1 MASNENRVEVQV
13 GANTAELQRGMHEGE
28 AIVERSA
35 NNIENIGRNIDF
47 RVDLSSMEES
57 FDRVSTSINSR
68 IKTLGMNIAST
79 LAQSLAIGGLV
90 AFAKQTIDTGNE
102 VDKLAKLVGT
112 SAEKFQYY
120 SKGAEM
126 AGLSM
131 DQFGSMGKD
140 ALDKLGEARRG
151 EGEMMD
157 FFEKI
162 GPKVGVTIDQFK
174 DLSGPDVLQ
183 AYYNGLE
190 KANISHAEI
199 VTYMEQLVDDG
210 SALIP
215 MLQNGGAGFK
225 KWGDEA
231 KAAGAIM
238 STEMIANLKTAKENV
253 FKLQLQFQ
261 GLQAILV
268 NNITPVVT
276 AISKNFDTIKTVL
289 VVLAAVIATRLAV
302 QLAILTR
309 EFVIGVAQ
317 GVAYQVQLSALQ
329 GQAIRTA
336 TAMGV
341 LRSASALLGGPAGLA
356 MLAVQGVAAGAAFL
370 YMKNSSDD
378 LAPSLDTQKK
388 SVTEL
393 RDEYEKLE
401 ASQQRVL
408 TRKATEELQKTST
421 AYRNQRNELLGLVD
435 AITRNSDVSDE
446 DRVAASNLFEEY
458 RKGRITAEQLAGG
471 INQLKTVNANAKG
484 SIDDK
489 VFSLK
494 EEAKKVVEADRVLKI
509 YNGTIKQGTTDNN
522 DHAKSVDKV
531 TEAYTNLSAKQVEY
545 VKGVELAKEKEK
557 YIQDLMKQGYT
568 REKAE
573 FYADAKE
580 KSGTA
585 FNAQTPQGLGD
596 SINQAYKLKQ
606 QEDARTE
613 TEKKAAEALKEQTK
627 ELEKQS
633 AITANT
639 DQTTRNMLKVYQA
652 FMNTGVLTDKQ
663 ARYLTAEV
671 GRENDFKNS
680 GLYGS
685 HTDKNNGQKN
695 TGMISWQKSRA
706 VNLEKYLSSQG
717 LMDSSGN
724 IKQTQDAL
732 DAQAR
737 FLVNE
742 IFNDKSYTKS
752 KNALSKNVGY
762 SELSKIVGKNTIG
775 WDYDGNKINA
785 QPHHQKRDSYY
796 NKLNSVL
803 GDDPSKVISVTS
815 SFTKLESIQTQKVEE
830 AEKQRLALKYKYASE
845 QEKVAIDLKNAIAEI
860 EKSTLTGDEQINAIV
875 QAEKEASDKILALKM
890 ELFEKTKAI
899 REAEIDHFQ
908 RVAERTYQIEMAQV
922 QADFDANKISH
933 VQKVQREKFLEDTLT
948 AIKRQGLLDRLD
960 LENELSGISRKQG
973 NQGQILESISGLD
986 TGKQV
991 SDTKSTGLL
1000 TEAQMKDFEA
1010 KFGGLTS
1017 RMSGLWDKGIQS
1029 MLNGTLTWKNA
1040 MNAIFSELSAEFIQ
1054 NMVTA
1059 PLKKYMAS
1067 LGPRLA
1073 AKLGLI
1079 KAETVAEASGQ
1090 AAQTGATI
1098 AGEATRTS
1106 VTAAGGLARL
1116 GLKAAEAIKGIMMS
1130 AWEAMAGAFKAM
1142 VEIPYVGPV
1151 LAVGAGAAAFGLVAG
1166 LAGKIKSAR
1175 GGYDIPSGVNPITQ
1189 LHEDEMVLPAQHANT
1204 IRELG
1209 KSTFNSGMSD
1219 NSDLTGQGGENA
1231 VFNIQAWDSR
1241 DIKRF
1246 MKKHGREVAGGLKGY
1261 RRGFGK

>member
-13 GANTAELQRGMHEGE
+13 GANTADLQRGMHEGE

-47 RVDLSSMEES
+47 RVDLSSMEQS

-126 AGLSM
+126 AGLSL

-162 GPKVGVTIDQFK
+162 APKVGVTIDQFK

-190 KANISHAEI
+190 KANLSHAEI

-225 KWGDEA
+225 KWGEEA

-238 STEMIANLKTAKENV
+238 SDSMIANLKTAKENV

-268 NNITPVVT
+268 NNITPVIT
-276 AISKNFDTIKTVL
+276 SLSKNFDTIKTVL

-302 QLAILTR
+302 QLAILTK
-309 EFVIGVAQ
+309 EFFIGVAQ

-356 MLAVQGVAAGAAFL
+356 MLAIQGVAAGAAFL

-388 SVTEL
+388 SVSEL

-408 TRKATEELQKTST
+408 TRKATDELQKTSA

-435 AITRNSDVSDE
+435 AVTRNSEASDA
-446 DRVAASNLFEEY
+446 DRAVASTLFEEY

-471 INQLKTVNANAKG
+471 INQLKTVNGDLKA
-484 SIDDK
+484 SIDNK
-489 VFSLK
+489 VYSLK
-494 EEAKKVVEADRVLKI
+494 EEAKKVVEADRVLKV
-509 YNGTIKQGTTDNN
+509 YTGTLKQGVIDNN
-522 DHAKSVDKV
+522 AHTKSINDKAD
-531 TEAYTNLSAKQVEY
+531 AYANLNAKQMEY
-545 VKGVELAKEKEK
+545 VNGVNQAQSKEN
-557 YIQDLMKQGYT
+557 YIQGLMKKGNYT

-573 FYADAKE
+573 FFASEKE

-585 FNAQTPQGLGD
+585 FNQANPQSLVT
-596 SINQAYKLKQ
+596 SINQAYKLKE

-613 TEKKAAEALKEQTK
+613 SEKKAAEALKEQTK
-627 ELEKQS
+627 ELEKHQKILQINERVKANAQKYNFAGLEKQYQLPSGTLSSIHMIESRGNPNAYNRETGATGGFQFLEGTAKQYGVKNRNDLGQS
-633 AITANT
+633 AEGAAKY
-639 DQTTRNMLKVYQA
+639 MSYLLKLFKGDLEKAVRAYHAGEGNVQAGKGMGKYNNAYWSDFKGYQA
-652 FMNTGVLTDKQ
+652 GTNGVP
-663 ARYLTAEV
+663 V
-671 GRENDFKNS
+671 GTES
-680 GLYGS
+680 TEY
-685 HTDKNNGQKN
+685 
-695 TGMISWQKSRA
+695 
-706 VNLEKYLSSQG
+706 EKAL
-717 LMDSSGN
+717 
-724 IKQTQDAL
+724 QD
-732 DAQAR
+732 QIR
-737 FLVNE
+737 
-742 IFNDKSYTKS
+742 
-752 KNALSKNVGY
+752 
-762 SELSKIVGKNTIG
+762 
-775 WDYDGNKINA
+775 
-785 QPHHQKRDSYY
+785 
-796 NKLNSVL
+796 
-803 GDDPSKVISVTS
+803 
-815 SFTKLESIQTQKVEE
+815 E
-830 AEKQRLALKYKYASE
+830 AENAEKAKLQLQYKYADE
-845 QEKVAIDLKNAIAEI
+845 EKKIAIDLKNELEAIS
-860 EKSTLTGDEQINAIV
+860 KSTLSEEDKKAFSIK
-875 QAEKEASDKILALKM
+875 AEKDANDKILVLRQD
-890 ELFEKTKAI
+890 LFEKTKAI

-908 RVAERTYQIEMAQV
+908 RVAERTFQIEMAQV

-960 LENELSGISRKQG
+960 LENELSGISGKQG
-973 NQGQILESISGLD
+973 NQGPILESISGLD

-991 SDTKSTGLL
+991 SDTKLNGMIS
-1000 TEAQMKDFEA
+1000 EAEMADYEA
-1010 KFGGLTS
+1010 KFGGFTS
-1017 RMSGLWDKGIQS
+1017 RLATLWDQGIQS
-1029 MLNGTLTWKNA
+1029 LMNGTLTWNNA
-1040 MNAIFSELSAEFIQ
+1040 TRAVLTDLGAFVLQSATKELQGWLRIQTMKLAKKYGFISAE
-1054 NMVTA
+1054 TA
-1059 PLKKYMAS
+1059 
-1067 LGPRLA
+1067 
-1073 AKLGLI
+1073 
-1079 KAETVAEASGQ
+1079 AEATGQ

-1098 AGEATRTS
+1098 AGEATRTG
-1106 VTAAGGLARL
+1106 VTASGGMARL
-1116 GLKAAEAIKGIMMS
+1116 GLKATEAIKGIMMS

-1142 VEIPYVGPV
+1142 VSIPYIGPI

-1209 KSTFNSGMSD
+1209 RSTFNSGMSD
-1219 NSDLTGQGGENA
+1219 DSDISGQGGENP

>member
-1 MASNENRVEVQV
+1 MPFLLEVMARLSGFSYAREVNMASNENRVEVQV

-47 RVDLSSMEES
+47 SVDLSSMEES

-102 VDKLAKLVGT
+102 VDKLAKLVDT

-190 KANISHAEI
+190 KANLSHAEI

-585 FNAQTPQGLGD
+585 FNAQTPKGLGD

-606 QEDARTE
+606 QEDARVE
-613 TEKKAAEALKEQTK
+613 SEKNAAEEVKKQNEL
-627 ELEKQS
+627 LEKQQKILQVNERVKANAAKYNYSGIEQKYNLPSGMLS
-633 AITANT
+633 AINMQETKGKNVEGPQTKYGTAKGNFQLLDAT
-639 DQTTRNMLKVYQA
+639 AKR
-652 FMNTGVLTDKQ
+652 FGVLNPFDTKQ
-663 ARYLTAEV
+663 AADGAAQYL
-671 GRENDFKNS
+671 
-680 GLYGS
+680 
-685 HTDKNNGQKN
+685 
-695 TGMISWQKSRA
+695 
-706 VNLEKYLSSQG
+706 
-717 LMDSSGN
+717 
-724 IKQTQDAL
+724 
-732 DAQAR
+732 R
-737 FLVNE
+737 FLLDKFGDINKAISAYHAGEGSVERGTGLGPINKQYVKNVKGYMAGSNGVAAGTESNEYDKALQAQLNE
-742 IFNDKSYTKS
+742 IEK
-752 KNALSKNVGY
+752 
-762 SELSKIVGKNTIG
+762 
-775 WDYDGNKINA
+775 
-785 QPHHQKRDSYY
+785 
-796 NKLNSVL
+796 
-803 GDDPSKVISVTS
+803 
-815 SFTKLESIQTQKVEE
+815 
-830 AEKQRLALKYKYASE
+830 AEKLKLQLQYKYADA
-845 QEKVAIDLKNAIAEI
+845 QKKVEIDLKNELELIESSKLSI
-860 EKSTLTGDEQINAIV
+860 SEKSDSKAK
-875 QAEKEASDKILALKM
+875 AEKDANDKILALRL
-890 ELFEKTKAI
+890 ELLEKTKVM

-908 RVAERTYQIEMAQV
+908 RVAERTFQIEMAQV

-960 LENELSGISRKQG
+960 LENELSGISGKQG
-973 NQGQILESISGLD
+973 NQGQILENISGLD

-991 SDTKSTGLL
+991 SDTKLNGMIS
-1000 TEAQMKDFEA
+1000 EAEMADYEA
-1010 KFGGLTS
+1010 KFGGFTS
-1017 RMSGLWDKGIQS
+1017 RLASLWDQGIQS
-1029 MLNGTLTWKNA
+1029 LMNGTLTWNNA
-1040 MNAIFSELSAEFIQ
+1040 TRAVLTDLGAFVLQSATKELQGWLRIQ
-1054 NMVTA
+1054 TMKLA
-1059 PLKKYMAS
+1059 KKY
-1067 LGPRLA
+1067 GF
-1073 AKLGLI
+1073 I
-1079 KAETVAEASGQ
+1079 TAETAAEASGQ

-1098 AGEATRTS
+1098 AGEATRTG
-1106 VTAAGGLARL
+1106 VTASGGLARL
-1116 GLKAAEAIKGIMMS
+1116 GLKATEAIKGIMMS

-1142 VEIPYVGPV
+1142 VSIPYIGPV

-1219 NSDLTGQGGENA
+1219 DSDITGQGGENA
-1231 VFNIQAWDSR
+1231 VLNIQAWDSR

-1246 MKKHGREVAGGLKGY
+1246 MKKHGREIAGGLKGY

>member
-120 SKGAEM
+120 SKGVEM
-126 AGLSM
+126 AGLSL

-162 GPKVGVTIDQFK
+162 APKVGVTIDQFK

-183 AYYNGLE
+183 AYYSGLE
-190 KANISHAEI
+190 KANLSHAEI

-238 STEMIANLKTAKENV
+238 STDMIANLKTAKENL
-253 FKLQLQFQ
+253 FSLQLQFQ

-268 NNITPVVT
+268 NNITPVIT
-276 AISKNFDTIKTVL
+276 SISKNFDTIKAVFAA
-289 VVLAAVIATRLAV
+289 VAAVIATRLIV
-302 QLAILTR
+302 QMAILTK
-309 EFVIGVAQ
+309 EFLIGVAQ

-408 TRKATEELQKTST
+408 TRKATDELQKTST

-446 DRVAASNLFEEY
+446 DRVVASNLFEEY

-471 INQLKTVNANAKG
+471 INQLKTVNANAKA

-509 YNGTIKQGTTDNN
+509 YNGTIKQGTTDNTE
-522 DHAKSVDKV
+522 HAKSVDKV
-531 TEAYTNLSAKQVEY
+531 SDAYANLSAKQMEY
-545 VKGVELAKEKEK
+545 VNGAK
-557 YIQDLMKQGYT
+557 QNDQ
-568 REKAE
+568 REQYVNSLVNNHGWSRDKAD
-573 FYADAKE
+573 FYADAQE
-580 KSGTA
+580 KSGTPFTKA
-585 FNAQTPQGLGD
+585 MPKGVMDAVNAEWKRE
-596 SINQAYKLKQ
+596 QATK
-606 QEDARTE
+606 ARVE
-613 TEKKAAEALKEQTK
+613 SEKKAEESQKQQTR
-627 ELEKQS
+627 EFEKQQKILQVNERVKANAQKYNFAGLEQKYQLPTGSLSSIHMIESGGNPKAYNKETGATGGFQFLEGTAKQYGVKNRNDIGQS
-633 AITANT
+633 AEGAAKY
-639 DQTTRNMLKVYQA
+639 MSYLLKLFKGDLESAVRAYHA
-652 FMNTGVLTDKQ
+652 GEGNVKAGKGMGKFNN
-663 ARYLTAEV
+663 AYWS
-671 GRENDFKNS
+671 DFK
-680 GLYGS
+680 GYMAGI
-685 HTDKNNGQKN
+685 NGVS
-695 TGMISWQKSRA
+695 TGTEA
-706 VNLEKYLSSQG
+706 NEYEKVL
-717 LMDSSGN
+717 
-724 IKQTQDAL
+724 QD
-732 DAQAR
+732 QIR
-737 FLVNE
+737 
-742 IFNDKSYTKS
+742 
-752 KNALSKNVGY
+752 
-762 SELSKIVGKNTIG
+762 
-775 WDYDGNKINA
+775 
-785 QPHHQKRDSYY
+785 
-796 NKLNSVL
+796 
-803 GDDPSKVISVTS
+803 
-815 SFTKLESIQTQKVEE
+815 E
-830 AEKQRLALKYKYASE
+830 AENAEKAKLQLQYKYADE
-845 QEKVAIDLKNAIAEI
+845 EKKIAIDLKNELEAIS
-860 EKSTLTGDEQINAIV
+860 KSTLSAEDKKAFSIK
-875 QAEKEASDKILALKM
+875 AEKDANDKILALRL
-890 ELFEKTKAI
+890 ELLEKTKVM

-960 LENELSGISRKQG
+960 LENELSGISGKQG

-1098 AGEATRTS
+1098 AGEATRTG
-1106 VTAAGGLARL
+1106 VTASGGLARL
-1116 GLKAAEAIKGIMMS
+1116 GLKATEAIKGIMMS

-1142 VEIPYVGPV
+1142 VSIPYIGPV

-1219 NSDLTGQGGENA
+1219 DSDITGQGGENA
-1231 VFNIQAWDSR
+1231 VLNIQAWDSR

-1246 MKKHGREVAGGLKGY
+1246 MKKHGREIAGGLKGY

>member
-120 SKGAEM
+120 SKGVEM
-126 AGLSM
+126 AGLSL

-190 KANISHAEI
+190 KANLSHAEI

-210 SALIP
+210 SVLIP

-238 STEMIANLKTAKENV
+238 SDSMIANLKTAKENV

-268 NNITPVVT
+268 NNITPVIT
-276 AISKNFDTIKTVL
+276 SISKNFDTIKTVL

-302 QLAILTR
+302 QLAILTK
-309 EFVIGVAQ
+309 EFLIGVAQ

-408 TRKATEELQKTST
+408 TRKATDELQKTSA
-421 AYRNQRNELLGLVD
+421 AYRNQRNELLGLID

-446 DRVAASNLFEEY
+446 DRAAASNLFEEY

-471 INQLKTVNANAKG
+471 VNQLKTVNSDLKA
-484 SIDDK
+484 SIDNK
-489 VFSLK
+489 VYSLK
-494 EEAKKVVEADRVLKI
+494 EEAKKVVEADRVLKV
-509 YNGTIKQGTTDNN
+509 YNGTMKQGVADNN
-522 DHAKSVDKV
+522 EHTKSINDKAD
-531 TEAYTNLSAKQVEY
+531 AYANLNAKQTEY
-545 VKGVELAKEKEK
+545 VNGVKQAQAKEN
-557 YIQDLMKQGYT
+557 YIQGLMKKGYT

-573 FYADAKE
+573 FFASEKE
-580 KSGTA
+580 KSGTP
-585 FNAQTPQGLGD
+585 FNQANPQGLVT
-596 SINQAYKLKQ
+596 SINQAYKLKE
-606 QEDARTE
+606 QEDARIE

-706 VNLEKYLSSQG
+706 VNLEKYLNSQG

-775 WDYDGNKINA
+775 WDYDGKKINA

-845 QEKVAIDLKNAIAEI
+845 QEKVAIDLKNELEAIS
-860 EKSTLTGDEQINAIV
+860 KSTLSADDKKAFSIK
-875 QAEKEASDKILALKM
+875 AEKDANDKILVLRQ
-890 ELFEKTKAI
+890 ELFEKTKVM

-908 RVAERTYQIEMAQV
+908 RIAERTFQIEMAQV

-960 LENELSGISRKQG
+960 LENELSGISGKQG

-1098 AGEATRTS
+1098 AGEATRTG
-1106 VTAAGGLARL
+1106 VTASGGLARL
-1116 GLKAAEAIKGIMMS
+1116 GLKATEAIKGIMMS

-1142 VEIPYVGPV
+1142 VAIPYVGPV

>member
-408 TRKATEELQKTST
+408 TRKATDELQKTST

-446 DRVAASNLFEEY
+446 DRIVASNLFEEY

-606 QEDARTE
+606 QEDARVE
-613 TEKKAAEALKEQTK
+613 SEKNAAEEVKKQNEL
-627 ELEKQS
+627 LEKQQKILQVNERVKANAAKYNYSGIEQKYNLPSGMLS
-633 AITANT
+633 AINMQETKGKNVEGPQTKYGTAKGNFQLLDAT
-639 DQTTRNMLKVYQA
+639 AKR
-652 FMNTGVLTDKQ
+652 FGVLNPFDTKQ
-663 ARYLTAEV
+663 AADGAAQYL
-671 GRENDFKNS
+671 
-680 GLYGS
+680 
-685 HTDKNNGQKN
+685 
-695 TGMISWQKSRA
+695 
-706 VNLEKYLSSQG
+706 
-717 LMDSSGN
+717 
-724 IKQTQDAL
+724 
-732 DAQAR
+732 R
-737 FLVNE
+737 FLLDKFGDINKAISAYHAGEGNVEKGTGLGPINRQYVKNVKGYMAGSNGVAAGTESSEYDKALQAQLNE
-742 IFNDKSYTKS
+742 IEK
-752 KNALSKNVGY
+752 
-762 SELSKIVGKNTIG
+762 
-775 WDYDGNKINA
+775 
-785 QPHHQKRDSYY
+785 
-796 NKLNSVL
+796 
-803 GDDPSKVISVTS
+803 
-815 SFTKLESIQTQKVEE
+815 
-830 AEKQRLALKYKYASE
+830 AEKLKLQLQYKYADA
-845 QEKVAIDLKNAIAEI
+845 QKKVEIDLKNELELIESSKLSI
-860 EKSTLTGDEQINAIV
+860 SEKSDSKAK
-875 QAEKEASDKILALKM
+875 AEKDANDKILALRL
-890 ELFEKTKAI
+890 ELLEKTKVM

-960 LENELSGISRKQG
+960 LENELSGISGKQG
-973 NQGQILESISGLD
+973 NQGQILENISGLD

-991 SDTKSTGLL
+991 SDTKLNGMIS
-1000 TEAQMKDFEA
+1000 EAEMADYEA
-1010 KFGGLTS
+1010 KFGGFTS
-1017 RMSGLWDKGIQS
+1017 RLSNLWDQGIQS
-1029 MLNGTLTWKNA
+1029 LMNGTLTWSNA
-1040 MNAIFSELSAEFIQ
+1040 TKAVLADMGQFVLQSATKELQGWLRIQ
-1054 NMVTA
+1054 TMKLA
-1059 PLKKYMAS
+1059 KKY
-1067 LGPRLA
+1067 GF
-1073 AKLGLI
+1073 I
-1079 KAETVAEASGQ
+1079 TAETAAEASGQ

-1098 AGEATRTS
+1098 AGEAARTG
-1106 VTAAGGLARL
+1106 VTASGGLARL

-1142 VEIPYVGPV
+1142 VSIPYIGPV

-1219 NSDLTGQGGENA
+1219 DSDITGQGGENA
-1231 VFNIQAWDSR
+1231 VLNIQAWDSR

-1246 MKKHGREVAGGLKGY
+1246 MKKHGREIAGGLKGY
-1261 RRGFGK
+1261 RRSFGK

>member
-47 RVDLSSMEES
+47 RVDLSSMEDS
-57 FDRVSTSINSR
+57 FDRVSNSINTR

-112 SAEKFQYY
+112 TAEKFQYY

-126 AGLSM
+126 AGLSL

-162 GPKVGVTIDQFK
+162 APKVGVTIDQFK

-190 KANISHAEI
+190 KANLSHAEI

-225 KWGDEA
+225 KWGEEA

-238 STEMIANLKTAKENV
+238 SDGMIANLKTAKENV

-268 NNITPVVT
+268 NNITPVIT
-276 AISKNFDTIKTVL
+276 SISKNFDNIKTVL
-289 VVLAAVIATRLAV
+289 VVLATVIATRLAV
-302 QLAILTR
+302 QLAILTK
-309 EFVIGVAQ
+309 EFLIGVAQ

-341 LRSASALLGGPAGLA
+341 LQSASALLGGPAGLA
-356 MLAVQGVAAGAAFL
+356 MLAIQGVAAGAAFL

-378 LAPSLDTQKK
+378 LEPSLDTQRK
-388 SVTEL
+388 SIAEL

-408 TRKATEELQKTST
+408 TRKATDELQKTSA

-435 AITRNSDVSDE
+435 AITRNSEASDE

-471 INQLKTVNANAKG
+471 VNQLKTVNSDLKA
-484 SIDDK
+484 SIDNK
-489 VFSLK
+489 VYSLK
-494 EEAKKVVEADRVLKI
+494 EEAKKVVEADRVLKV
-509 YNGTIKQGTTDNN
+509 YNGTMKQGIADNN
-522 DHAKSVDKV
+522 EHTKSINNKAD
-531 TEAYTNLSAKQVEY
+531 AYANLNAKQTEY
-545 VKGVELAKEKEK
+545 VNGVKQAQAKEN
-557 YIQDLMKQGYT
+557 YIQGLMKKGYT

-573 FYADAKE
+573 FFASEKE

-585 FNAQTPQGLGD
+585 FNQANPQGLVT
-596 SINQAYKLKQ
+596 SINQAYKLKE

-627 ELEKQS
+627 ELEKHQKILQVNERVKANAAKYDYSGIEQKYNLPSGMLS
-633 AITANT
+633 AINMQETKGKNVEGPQTKYGTAKGNFQLLDAT
-639 DQTTRNMLKVYQA
+639 AKR
-652 FMNTGVLTDKQ
+652 FGVLNPFDTKQ
-663 ARYLTAEV
+663 AADGAAQYL
-671 GRENDFKNS
+671 
-680 GLYGS
+680 
-685 HTDKNNGQKN
+685 
-695 TGMISWQKSRA
+695 
-706 VNLEKYLSSQG
+706 
-717 LMDSSGN
+717 
-724 IKQTQDAL
+724 
-732 DAQAR
+732 R
-737 FLVNE
+737 FLLDKFGDINKAISAYHAGEGNVERGTGLGPVNRQYVKNVKEYMAGINGVAAGTESSEYDKALQAQLNE
-742 IFNDKSYTKS
+742 IEK
-752 KNALSKNVGY
+752 
-762 SELSKIVGKNTIG
+762 
-775 WDYDGNKINA
+775 
-785 QPHHQKRDSYY
+785 
-796 NKLNSVL
+796 
-803 GDDPSKVISVTS
+803 
-815 SFTKLESIQTQKVEE
+815 
-830 AEKQRLALKYKYASE
+830 AEKLKLQLQYKYADA
-845 QEKVAIDLKNAIAEI
+845 QKKVEIDLKNELELIESSKLSAS
-860 EKSTLTGDEQINAIV
+860 EKSDAKAK
-875 QAEKEASDKILALKM
+875 AEKDANDKILALR
-890 ELFEKTKAI
+890 LDLLEKTKVM

-960 LENELSGISRKQG
+960 LENELSGISGKQG
-973 NQGQILESISGLD
+973 NQGQILENISGLD

-991 SDTKSTGLL
+991 SDTKLNGMIS
-1000 TEAQMKDFEA
+1000 EAEMADYEA
-1010 KFGGLTS
+1010 KFGGFTS
-1017 RMSGLWDKGIQS
+1017 RLASLWDQGIQS
-1029 MLNGTLTWKNA
+1029 LMNGTLTWSNA
-1040 MNAIFSELSAEFIQ
+1040 TKAVLADMGAFVLQSATKELQGWLRIQ
-1054 NMVTA
+1054 TMKLA
-1059 PLKKYMAS
+1059 KKY
-1067 LGPRLA
+1067 GF
-1073 AKLGLI
+1073 I
-1079 KAETVAEASGQ
+1079 TAETAAEASGQ

-1098 AGEATRTS
+1098 AGEATRTG
-1106 VTAAGGLARL
+1106 VTASGGLARL
-1116 GLKAAEAIKGIMMS
+1116 GLKATEAIKGIMMS

-1142 VEIPYVGPV
+1142 VSIPYIGPV

-1219 NSDLTGQGGENA
+1219 DSDITGQGGENA
-1231 VFNIQAWDSR
+1231 VLNIQAWDSR

-1246 MKKHGREVAGGLKGY
+1246 MKKHGREIAGGLKGY

>member
-190 KANISHAEI
+190 KANLSHAEI

-225 KWGDEA
+225 KWGEEA

-238 STEMIANLKTAKENV
+238 SDSMIANLKTAKENV

-268 NNITPVVT
+268 NNITPVIT
-276 AISKNFDTIKTVL
+276 SISKNFDTIKTVL

-302 QLAILTR
+302 QLAILTK
-309 EFVIGVAQ
+309 EFLIGVAQ
-317 GVAYQVQLSALQ
+317 GMAYQVQLSALQ

-408 TRKATEELQKTST
+408 TRKATDELQKTST

-446 DRVAASNLFEEY
+446 DRAAASYLFEEY
-458 RKGRITAEQLAGG
+458 RKGRIVAEQLAGG
-471 INQLKTVNANAKG
+471 INQLKTVNANAKA

-494 EEAKKVVEADRVLKI
+494 EEAKKVVEADRVLKV
-509 YNGTIKQGTTDNN
+509 YSNTIKQGSTDNK

-531 TEAYTNLSAKQVEY
+531 TEAYANLTAKQVEY

-568 REKAE
+568 RERAE

-585 FNAQTPQGLGD
+585 FNAQTPKGLGD

-613 TEKKAAEALKEQTK
+613 TEKKAAEVLKEQTK
-627 ELEKQS
+627 ELEKHQKILQINERVKANAQKYNFAGLEKQYQLPSGTLSSIHMIESKGNPNAYNKETGATGGFQFLESTAKQYGVKNRNDLGQS
-633 AITANT
+633 AEGAAKY
-639 DQTTRNMLKVYQA
+639 MSYLLKLFKGDLEKAVRAYHAGEGNVQA
-652 FMNTGVLTDKQ
+652 GKGMGKFNN
-663 ARYLTAEV
+663 AYWS
-671 GRENDFKNS
+671 DFK
-680 GLYGS
+680 GYMAG
-685 HTDKNNGQKN
+685 TNGVSAGTESN
-695 TGMISWQKSRA
+695 EY
-706 VNLEKYLSSQG
+706 EK
-717 LMDSSGN
+717 
-724 IKQTQDAL
+724 AL
-732 DAQAR
+732 QEQIR
-737 FLVNE
+737 
-742 IFNDKSYTKS
+742 
-752 KNALSKNVGY
+752 
-762 SELSKIVGKNTIG
+762 
-775 WDYDGNKINA
+775 
-785 QPHHQKRDSYY
+785 
-796 NKLNSVL
+796 
-803 GDDPSKVISVTS
+803 
-815 SFTKLESIQTQKVEE
+815 E
-830 AEKQRLALKYKYASE
+830 AENAEKAKIQLQYKYADE
-845 QEKVAIDLKNAIAEI
+845 EKKIAIDLKNELEAIS
-860 EKSTLTGDEQINAIV
+860 KSTLSAEDKKAFSIK
-875 QAEKEASDKILALKM
+875 AEKEANDKILALKL

-908 RVAERTYQIEMAQV
+908 RVAERTFQIEMAQV

-960 LENELSGISRKQG
+960 LENELSGISGKQG
-973 NQGQILESISGLD
+973 NQGQILENISGLD

-991 SDTKSTGLL
+991 SDTKLNGMIS
-1000 TEAQMKDFEA
+1000 EAEMADYEA
-1010 KFGGLTS
+1010 KFGGFTS
-1017 RMSGLWDKGIQS
+1017 RLASLWDQGIQS
-1029 MLNGTLTWKNA
+1029 LMNGTLTWNNA
-1040 MNAIFSELSAEFIQ
+1040 TRAVLTDLGAFVLQSATKELQGWLRIQ
-1054 NMVTA
+1054 TMKLA
-1059 PLKKYMAS
+1059 KKY
-1067 LGPRLA
+1067 GF
-1073 AKLGLI
+1073 I
-1079 KAETVAEASGQ
+1079 TAETAAEASGQ

-1098 AGEATRTS
+1098 AGEATRTG
-1106 VTAAGGLARL
+1106 VTASGGLARL
-1116 GLKAAEAIKGIMMS
+1116 GLKATEAIKGIMMS

-1142 VEIPYVGPV
+1142 VSIPYIGPV

-1219 NSDLTGQGGENA
+1219 DSDITGQGGENA
-1231 VFNIQAWDSR
+1231 VLNIQAWDSR

-1261 RRGFGK
+1261 RRSFGK

>member
-1 MASNENRVEVQV
+1 MVPFLLEIMTRLSGFFYAREVNMASNENRVEVQV

-47 RVDLSSMEES
+47 RIDLSSMEGS
-57 FDRVSTSINSR
+57 FDRVSNSINTR

-112 SAEKFQYY
+112 TAEKFQYY

-126 AGLSM
+126 AGLSL

-162 GPKVGVTIDQFK
+162 APKVGVTIDQFK

-356 MLAVQGVAAGAAFL
+356 MLALQGVAAGAAFL

-408 TRKATEELQKTST
+408 TRKATDELQKTSA

-435 AITRNSDVSDE
+435 AVTRNSEVSEADKA
-446 DRVAASNLFEEY
+446 VASTLFEEY
-458 RKGRITAEQLAGG
+458 RKGRIIAEQLAGG
-471 INQLKTVNANAKG
+471 INQLKTVNGDLKA
-484 SIDDK
+484 SIDNK
-489 VFSLK
+489 VYSLK
-494 EEAKKVVEADRVLKI
+494 EEAKKVVEADRVLKV
-509 YNGTIKQGTTDNN
+509 YNGTLKQGVIDNN
-522 DHAKSVDKV
+522 AHTKSINDKAD
-531 TEAYTNLSAKQVEY
+531 AYANLNAKQMEY
-545 VKGVELAKEKEK
+545 VNGVKQAQSKEN
-557 YIQDLMKQGYT
+557 YIQGLMKNGYT

-573 FYADAKE
+573 FFASEKE

-585 FNAQTPQGLGD
+585 FNQANPQGLVT
-596 SINQAYKLKQ
+596 SINQAYKLKE

-613 TEKKAAEALKEQTK
+613 TEKKAAEALKEQTR
-627 ELEKQS
+627 ELEKHQKILQVNERVKANAAKYDYSGIEQKYNLPSGMLS
-633 AITANT
+633 AINMQETKGKNVEGPQTKYGTAKGNFQLLDDT
-639 DQTTRNMLKVYQA
+639 AKR
-652 FMNTGVLTDKQ
+652 FGVVNPFDTKQ
-663 ARYLTAEV
+663 AADGAGQYL
-671 GRENDFKNS
+671 
-680 GLYGS
+680 
-685 HTDKNNGQKN
+685 
-695 TGMISWQKSRA
+695 
-706 VNLEKYLSSQG
+706 
-717 LMDSSGN
+717 
-724 IKQTQDAL
+724 
-732 DAQAR
+732 R
-737 FLVNE
+737 FLLDKFGDINKAISAYHAGEGNVERGTGLGPVNRQYVKNVKGYMAGSNGVAAGTESSEYDKALQAQLNE
-742 IFNDKSYTKS
+742 IEK
-752 KNALSKNVGY
+752 
-762 SELSKIVGKNTIG
+762 
-775 WDYDGNKINA
+775 
-785 QPHHQKRDSYY
+785 
-796 NKLNSVL
+796 
-803 GDDPSKVISVTS
+803 
-815 SFTKLESIQTQKVEE
+815 
-830 AEKQRLALKYKYASE
+830 AEKLKLQLQYKYADA
-845 QEKVAIDLKNAIAEI
+845 QKKVEIDLKNELELIESSKLSAS
-860 EKSTLTGDEQINAIV
+860 EKSDAKTK
-875 QAEKEASDKILALKM
+875 AEKDANDKILALR
-890 ELFEKTKAI
+890 LDLLEKTKVM

-908 RVAERTYQIEMAQV
+908 RVAERTFQIEMAQV

-960 LENELSGISRKQG
+960 LENELSGISGKQG
-973 NQGQILESISGLD
+973 NQGQILENISGLD

-991 SDTKSTGLL
+991 SDTKLNGMIS
-1000 TEAQMKDFEA
+1000 EAEMADYEA
-1010 KFGGLTS
+1010 KFGGFTS
-1017 RMSGLWDKGIQS
+1017 RLASLWDQGIQS
-1029 MLNGTLTWKNA
+1029 LMNGTLTWSNA
-1040 MNAIFSELSAEFIQ
+1040 TKAVLADMGAFVLQSATKELQGWLRIQ
-1054 NMVTA
+1054 TMKLA
-1059 PLKKYMAS
+1059 KKY
-1067 LGPRLA
+1067 GF
-1073 AKLGLI
+1073 I
-1079 KAETVAEASGQ
+1079 TAETAAEASGQ

-1098 AGEATRTS
+1098 AGEATRTG
-1106 VTAAGGLARL
+1106 VTASGGLARL
-1116 GLKAAEAIKGIMMS
+1116 GLKATEAIKGIMMS

-1142 VEIPYVGPV
+1142 VSIPYIGPV

-1219 NSDLTGQGGENA
+1219 DSDITGQGGENA
-1231 VFNIQAWDSR
+1231 VLNIQAWDSR

-1246 MKKHGREVAGGLKGY
+1246 MKKHGREIAGGLKGY

>member
-408 TRKATEELQKTST
+408 TRKATDELQKTST

-446 DRVAASNLFEEY
+446 DRIVASNLFEEY

-606 QEDARTE
+606 QEDARVE
-613 TEKKAAEALKEQTK
+613 SEKNAAEEVKKQNEL
-627 ELEKQS
+627 LEKQQKILQVNERVKANAAKYNYSGIEQKYNLPSGMLS
-633 AITANT
+633 AINMQETKGKNVEGPQTKYGTAKGNFQLLDAT
-639 DQTTRNMLKVYQA
+639 AKR
-652 FMNTGVLTDKQ
+652 FGVLNPFDTKQ
-663 ARYLTAEV
+663 AADGAAQYL
-671 GRENDFKNS
+671 
-680 GLYGS
+680 
-685 HTDKNNGQKN
+685 
-695 TGMISWQKSRA
+695 
-706 VNLEKYLSSQG
+706 
-717 LMDSSGN
+717 
-724 IKQTQDAL
+724 
-732 DAQAR
+732 R
-737 FLVNE
+737 FLLDKFGDINKAISAYHAGEGNVEKGTGLGPINRQYVKNVKGYMAGSNGVAAGTESSEYDKALQAQLNE
-742 IFNDKSYTKS
+742 IEK
-752 KNALSKNVGY
+752 
-762 SELSKIVGKNTIG
+762 
-775 WDYDGNKINA
+775 
-785 QPHHQKRDSYY
+785 
-796 NKLNSVL
+796 
-803 GDDPSKVISVTS
+803 
-815 SFTKLESIQTQKVEE
+815 
-830 AEKQRLALKYKYASE
+830 AEKLKLQLQYKYADA
-845 QEKVAIDLKNAIAEI
+845 QKKVEIDLKNELELIESSKLSI
-860 EKSTLTGDEQINAIV
+860 SEKSDSKAK
-875 QAEKEASDKILALKM
+875 AEKDANDKILALKL

-908 RVAERTYQIEMAQV
+908 RVAERTFQIEMAQV

-960 LENELSGISRKQG
+960 LENELSGISGKQG
-973 NQGQILESISGLD
+973 NQGQILENISGLD

-991 SDTKSTGLL
+991 SDTKLNGMIS
-1000 TEAQMKDFEA
+1000 EAEMADYEA
-1010 KFGGLTS
+1010 KFGGFTS
-1017 RMSGLWDKGIQS
+1017 RLASLWDQGIQS
-1029 MLNGTLTWKNA
+1029 LMNGTLTWNNA
-1040 MNAIFSELSAEFIQ
+1040 TRAVLTDLGAFVLQSATKELQGWLRIQ
-1054 NMVTA
+1054 TMKLA
-1059 PLKKYMAS
+1059 KKY
-1067 LGPRLA
+1067 GF
-1073 AKLGLI
+1073 I
-1079 KAETVAEASGQ
+1079 TAETAAEASGQ

-1098 AGEATRTS
+1098 AGEATRTG
-1106 VTAAGGLARL
+1106 VTASGGLARL
-1116 GLKAAEAIKGIMMS
+1116 GLKATEAIKGIMMS

-1142 VEIPYVGPV
+1142 VSIPYIGPV

-1219 NSDLTGQGGENA
+1219 DSDITGQGGENA
-1231 VFNIQAWDSR
+1231 VLNIQAWDSR

-1246 MKKHGREVAGGLKGY
+1246 MKKHGREIAGGLKGY

>member
-126 AGLSM
+126 AGLSL

-162 GPKVGVTIDQFK
+162 APKVGVTIDQFK

-183 AYYNGLE
+183 AYYSGLE
-190 KANISHAEI
+190 KANLSHAEI

-238 STEMIANLKTAKENV
+238 STDMIANLKTAKENL
-253 FKLQLQFQ
+253 FSLQLQFQ

-268 NNITPVVT
+268 NNITPVIT
-276 AISKNFDTIKTVL
+276 SISKNFDTIKAVFAA
-289 VVLAAVIATRLAV
+289 VAAVIATRLIV
-302 QLAILTR
+302 QMAILTK
-309 EFVIGVAQ
+309 EFLIGVAQ

-408 TRKATEELQKTST
+408 TRKATDELQKTST

-446 DRVAASNLFEEY
+446 DRVVASNLFEEY

-471 INQLKTVNANAKG
+471 INQLKTVNANAKA

-509 YNGTIKQGTTDNN
+509 YNGTIKQGTTDNTE
-522 DHAKSVDKV
+522 HAKSVDKV
-531 TEAYTNLSAKQVEY
+531 SDAYANLSAKQMEY
-545 VKGVELAKEKEK
+545 VNGAK
-557 YIQDLMKQGYT
+557 QNDQ
-568 REKAE
+568 REQYVNSLVNNHGWSRDKAD
-573 FYADAKE
+573 FYADAQE
-580 KSGTA
+580 KSGTPFTKA
-585 FNAQTPQGLGD
+585 MPKGVMDAVNAEWKRE
-596 SINQAYKLKQ
+596 QATK
-606 QEDARTE
+606 ARVE
-613 TEKKAAEALKEQTK
+613 SEKKAEESQKQQTR
-627 ELEKQS
+627 EFEKQQKILQVNERVKANAQKYNFAGLEQKYQLPTGSLSSIHMIESGGNPKAYNKETGATGGFQFLEGTAKQYGVKNRNDIGQS
-633 AITANT
+633 AEGAAKY
-639 DQTTRNMLKVYQA
+639 MSYLLKLFKGDLESAVRAYHA
-652 FMNTGVLTDKQ
+652 GEGNVKAGKGMGKFNN
-663 ARYLTAEV
+663 AYWS
-671 GRENDFKNS
+671 DFK
-680 GLYGS
+680 GYMAGI
-685 HTDKNNGQKN
+685 NGVS
-695 TGMISWQKSRA
+695 TGTEA
-706 VNLEKYLSSQG
+706 NEYEKVL
-717 LMDSSGN
+717 
-724 IKQTQDAL
+724 QD
-732 DAQAR
+732 QIR
-737 FLVNE
+737 
-742 IFNDKSYTKS
+742 
-752 KNALSKNVGY
+752 
-762 SELSKIVGKNTIG
+762 
-775 WDYDGNKINA
+775 
-785 QPHHQKRDSYY
+785 
-796 NKLNSVL
+796 
-803 GDDPSKVISVTS
+803 
-815 SFTKLESIQTQKVEE
+815 E
-830 AEKQRLALKYKYASE
+830 AENAEKAKLQLQYKYADE
-845 QEKVAIDLKNAIAEI
+845 EKKIAIDLKNELEAIS
-860 EKSTLTGDEQINAIV
+860 KSTLSAEDKKAFSIK
-875 QAEKEASDKILALKM
+875 AEKDANDKILALRL
-890 ELFEKTKAI
+890 ELLEKTKVM

-960 LENELSGISRKQG
+960 LENELSGISGKQG

-1098 AGEATRTS
+1098 AGEATRTG
-1106 VTAAGGLARL
+1106 VTASGGLARL
-1116 GLKAAEAIKGIMMS
+1116 GLKATEAIKGIMMS

-1142 VEIPYVGPV
+1142 VSIPYIGPV

-1261 RRGFGK
+1261 SRNFGK

>member
-1 MASNENRVEVQV
+1 MASGENRVEVQV
-13 GANTAELQRGMHEGE
+13 GAEVSELRKKMREGE
-28 AIVERSA
+28 GIVEDSA
-35 NNIENIGRNIDF
+35 KNIEATGRKVDF
-47 RVDLSSMEES
+47 KIDLSGMEKS
-57 FDRVSTSINSR
+57 FDTVTTSINTK
-68 IKTLGMNIAST
+68 IKSLGMNMAST
-79 LAQSLAIGGLV
+79 LAKSLAIGGLV

-112 SAEKFQYY
+112 SVEKFQYY
-120 SKGAEM
+120 SKGAEL
-126 AGLSM
+126 AGLSL

-174 DLSGPDVLQ
+174 DLSGPEVLQ

-190 KANISHAEI
+190 KANLSHAEI
-199 VTYMEQLVDDG
+199 VTYMEQIVDDG

-238 STEMIANLKTAKENV
+238 SSDMIANLKTAKENV

-268 NNITPVVT
+268 NTITPVIT
-276 AISKNFDTIKTVL
+276 SISRNFDTIKAVFMA
-289 VVLAAVIATRLAV
+289 VAAVIATRLVV
-302 QLAILTR
+302 QLAILTK
-309 EFVIGVAQ
+309 EFLIGVAQ

-341 LRSASALLGGPAGLA
+341 LRSVSALLGGAGGLA
-356 MLAVQGVAAGAAFL
+356 MLAIQGIAAGAAFL

-388 SVTEL
+388 TVAEL
-393 RDEYEKLE
+393 REEYEKLE

-408 TRKATEELQKTST
+408 TRKATDELQKTST

-435 AITRNSDVSDE
+435 AVTRNSDVSDE
-446 DRVAASNLFEEY
+446 DRAAASYLFEEY
-458 RKGRITAEQLAGG
+458 RKGRIVAEQLAGG
-471 INQLKTVNANAKG
+471 INQLKTVNANAKA

-494 EEAKKVVEADRVLKI
+494 EEAKKVVEADRVLKV
-509 YNGTIKQGTTDNN
+509 YNGTIKQGTTDNT

-531 TEAYTNLSAKQVEY
+531 TEAYANLSAKQVEY
-545 VKGVELAKEKEK
+545 VKGIELAKEKEK
-557 YIQDLMKQGYT
+557 YIQDLMKEGYT
-568 REKAE
+568 RKKAE
-573 FYADAKE
+573 FYADEKE

-585 FNAQTPQGLGD
+585 FNVPNPQGLAN

-613 TEKKAAEALKEQTK
+613 SEKKAAETLKEKTK
-627 ELEKQS
+627 EMEKQA
-633 AITANT
+633 AIAANT

-706 VNLEKYLSSQG
+706 VNLEKYLGSLS

-724 IKQTQDAL
+724 IKQTQEAL

-742 IFNDKSYTKS
+742 IFNNKSYAKS
-752 KNALSKNVGY
+752 KNALSKNAGY
-762 SELSKIVGKNTIG
+762 SELSKTVGKNTIG

-803 GDDPSKVISVTS
+803 GDDPSKVTSVTS
-815 SFTKLESIQTQKVEE
+815 SFTKLELIQTQNAEA
-830 AEKQRLALKYKYASE
+830 AEKQRLALKYKYADA
-845 QEKVAIDLKNAIAEI
+845 QKKVEIDLKNELETIKDSKLSVT
-860 EKSTLTGDEQINAIV
+860 EKADAKTK
-875 QAEKEASDKILALKM
+875 AEKEANDKILVLRQ
-890 ELFEKTKAI
+890 ELFEKTKVI

-922 QADFDANKISH
+922 QADFDAKKISN

-960 LENELSGISRKQG
+960 LENEQSGITGKQG
-973 NQGQILESISGLD
+973 GQGQILESISGLD

-991 SDTKSTGLL
+991 SDTKLNGMLS
-1000 TEAQMKDFEA
+1000 EAEMADYEA
-1010 KFGGLTS
+1010 KFGGFTS
-1017 RMSGLWDKGIQS
+1017 RLSNLWDQGIQS
-1029 MLNGTLTWKNA
+1029 LMNGTLTWSNA
-1040 MNAIFSELSAEFIQ
+1040 TKAVLADMGQFVLQAATKELQGWLRIQ
-1054 NMVTA
+1054 TMKLA
-1059 PLKKYMAS
+1059 KKY
-1067 LGPRLA
+1067 GF
-1073 AKLGLI
+1073 I
-1079 KAETVAEASGQ
+1079 TAETAAEATGQ

-1098 AGEATRTS
+1098 AGEATRTG
-1106 VTAAGGLARL
+1106 VTASGGLARL
-1116 GLKAAEAIKGIMMS
+1116 GLKATEAIKGIMMS

-1142 VEIPYVGPV
+1142 VSIPYIGPV

-1219 NSDLTGQGGENA
+1219 QADMSAVGEGGST
-1231 VFNIQAWDSR
+1231 FNIQAWDSR

-1246 MKKHGREVAGGLKGY
+1246 MRKHGREVAGGLKGY

>member
-120 SKGAEM
+120 SKGVEM
-126 AGLSM
+126 AGLSL

-190 KANISHAEI
+190 KANLSHAEI

-210 SALIP
+210 SVLIP

-238 STEMIANLKTAKENV
+238 SDSMIANLKTAKENV

-268 NNITPVVT
+268 NNITPVIT
-276 AISKNFDTIKTVL
+276 SISKNFDTIKTVL

-302 QLAILTR
+302 QLAILTK
-309 EFVIGVAQ
+309 EFLIGVAQ

-408 TRKATEELQKTST
+408 TRKATDELQKTSA
-421 AYRNQRNELLGLVD
+421 AYRNQRNELLGLID

-446 DRVAASNLFEEY
+446 DRAAASNLFEEY

-471 INQLKTVNANAKG
+471 VNQLKTVNSDLKA
-484 SIDDK
+484 SIDNK
-489 VFSLK
+489 VYSLK
-494 EEAKKVVEADRVLKI
+494 EEAKKVVEADRVLKV
-509 YNGTIKQGTTDNN
+509 YNGTMKQGVADNN
-522 DHAKSVDKV
+522 EHTKSINDKAD
-531 TEAYTNLSAKQVEY
+531 AYANLNAKQTEY
-545 VKGVELAKEKEK
+545 VNGVKQAQAKEN
-557 YIQDLMKQGYT
+557 YIQGLMKKGYT

-573 FYADAKE
+573 FFASEKE
-580 KSGTA
+580 KSGTP
-585 FNAQTPQGLGD
+585 FNQANPQGLVT
-596 SINQAYKLKQ
+596 SINQAYKLKE
-606 QEDARTE
+606 QEDARIE

-706 VNLEKYLSSQG
+706 VNLEKYLNSQG

-775 WDYDGNKINA
+775 WDYDGKKINA

-845 QEKVAIDLKNAIAEI
+845 QEKVAIDLKNELEAIS
-860 EKSTLTGDEQINAIV
+860 KSTLSADDKKAFSIK
-875 QAEKEASDKILALKM
+875 AEKDANDKILVLRQ
-890 ELFEKTKAI
+890 ELFEKTKVM

-908 RVAERTYQIEMAQV
+908 RIAERTFQIEMAQV

-960 LENELSGISRKQG
+960 LENELSGISGKQG

-1098 AGEATRTS
+1098 AGEATRTG
-1106 VTAAGGLARL
+1106 VTASGGLARL
-1116 GLKAAEAIKGIMMS
+1116 GLKATEAIKGIMMS

-1142 VEIPYVGPV
+1142 VSIPYIGPV

-1219 NSDLTGQGGENA
+1219 DSDITGQGGENA

-1261 RRGFGK
+1261 RRSFGK

>member
-1 MASNENRVEVQV
+1 MASGENRVEVQV
-13 GANTAELQRGMHEGE
+13 GAEVSELRKKMREGE
-28 AIVERSA
+28 GIVEDSA
-35 NNIENIGRNIDF
+35 KNIEATGRKVDF
-47 RVDLSSMEES
+47 KIDLSGMEKS
-57 FDRVSTSINSR
+57 FDTVTTSINTK
-68 IKTLGMNIAST
+68 IKSLGMNIAST

-112 SAEKFQYY
+112 SVEKFQYY
-120 SKGAEM
+120 SKGAEL
-126 AGLSM
+126 AGLSL

-174 DLSGPDVLQ
+174 DLSGPEVLQ

-190 KANISHAEI
+190 KANLSHAEI

-225 KWGDEA
+225 KWGEEA

-238 STEMIANLKTAKENV
+238 SDSMIANLKTAKENV

-268 NNITPVVT
+268 NNITPVIT
-276 AISKNFDTIKTVL
+276 SISKNFDTIKTVL
-289 VVLAAVIATRLAV
+289 VVLAAVIATRLVV
-302 QLAILTR
+302 QLAILTK
-309 EFVIGVAQ
+309 EFLIGVAQ

-388 SVTEL
+388 TVAEL

-408 TRKATEELQKTST
+408 TRKATDELQKTST

-435 AITRNSDVSDE
+435 AVTRNTEVSDE
-446 DRVAASNLFEEY
+446 DRAVASYLFEEY
-458 RKGRITAEQLAGG
+458 RKGRIIAEQLAGG
-471 INQLKTVNANAKG
+471 INQLKTVNANTKA

-494 EEAKKVVEADRVLKI
+494 EEAKKVVEADRVLKV
-509 YNGTIKQGTTDNN
+509 YNGTMKQGIADNN
-522 DHAKSVDKV
+522 EHTKSINNKAD
-531 TEAYTNLSAKQVEY
+531 AYANLNAKQTEY
-545 VKGVELAKEKEK
+545 VNGVKQAQAKEN
-557 YIQDLMKQGYT
+557 YIQGLMKKGYT

-573 FYADAKE
+573 FFASEKE

-585 FNAQTPQGLGD
+585 FDQANPQGLVT
-596 SINQAYKLKQ
+596 SINQAYKLKE

-613 TEKKAAEALKEQTK
+613 TEKKAAEAIKEQTK
-627 ELEKQS
+627 ELEKQQKILQVNERVKANAQKYNFAGLEKQYQLPSGTLSSIHMIES
-633 AITANT
+633 AGNPNAYNKETGATGGFQFLESTAKQYGVKNRK
-639 DQTTRNMLKVYQA
+639 DIAQSAEGAAKYMSYLLKFFKGDLEQAVRAYHAGEGNVKAGKGMGKFNNAYWSDFKGYQA
-652 FMNTGVLTDKQ
+652 GTNGIQ
-663 ARYLTAEV
+663 AGT
-671 GRENDFKNS
+671 
-680 GLYGS
+680 
-685 HTDKNNGQKN
+685 
-695 TGMISWQKSRA
+695 
-706 VNLEKYLSSQG
+706 
-717 LMDSSGN
+717 DSSEYE
-724 IKQTQDAL
+724 KSLQD
-732 DAQAR
+732 QVR
-737 FLVNE
+737 
-742 IFNDKSYTKS
+742 
-752 KNALSKNVGY
+752 
-762 SELSKIVGKNTIG
+762 
-775 WDYDGNKINA
+775 
-785 QPHHQKRDSYY
+785 
-796 NKLNSVL
+796 
-803 GDDPSKVISVTS
+803 
-815 SFTKLESIQTQKVEE
+815 E
-830 AEKQRLALKYKYASE
+830 AENAEKIKIQLQYKYANE
-845 QEKVAIDLKNAIAEI
+845 QDKIALDLKNELEAIN
-860 EKSTLTGDEQINAIV
+860 KSTLSADDKKAFAIK
-875 QAEKEASDKILALKM
+875 AEKEANDKILVLRQ
-890 ELFEKTKAI
+890 ELFEKTKVI

-922 QADFDANKISH
+922 QADFDAKKISN
-933 VQKVQREKFLEDTLT
+933 VQKIQREKFLEDTLT

-960 LENELSGISRKQG
+960 LENEQSGITGKQG
-973 NQGQILESISGLD
+973 GQGQILESISGLD

-1098 AGEATRTS
+1098 AGEATRTG
-1106 VTAAGGLARL
+1106 VTASGGLARL
-1116 GLKAAEAIKGIMMS
+1116 GLKATEAIKGIMMS

-1142 VEIPYVGPV
+1142 VSIPYIGPV

-1219 NSDLTGQGGENA
+1219 DSDITGQGGENA
-1231 VFNIQAWDSR
+1231 VLNIQAWDSR

-1246 MKKHGREVAGGLKGY
+1246 MKKHGREIAGGLKGY

>member
-585 FNAQTPQGLGD
+585 FNAQTPKGLGD

-606 QEDARTE
+606 QEDARVE
-613 TEKKAAEALKEQTK
+613 SEKNAAEEVKKQNEL
-627 ELEKQS
+627 LEKQQKILQVNERVKANAAKYNYSGIEQKYNLPSGMLS
-633 AITANT
+633 AINMQETKGKNVEGPQTKYGTAKGNFQLLDAT
-639 DQTTRNMLKVYQA
+639 AKR
-652 FMNTGVLTDKQ
+652 FGVLNPFDTKQ
-663 ARYLTAEV
+663 AADGAAQYL
-671 GRENDFKNS
+671 
-680 GLYGS
+680 
-685 HTDKNNGQKN
+685 
-695 TGMISWQKSRA
+695 
-706 VNLEKYLSSQG
+706 
-717 LMDSSGN
+717 
-724 IKQTQDAL
+724 
-732 DAQAR
+732 R
-737 FLVNE
+737 FLLDKFGDINKAISAYHAGEGNVERGTGLGPINKQYVKNVKGYMAGSNGVAAGTESNEYDKALQAQLNE
-742 IFNDKSYTKS
+742 IEK
-752 KNALSKNVGY
+752 
-762 SELSKIVGKNTIG
+762 
-775 WDYDGNKINA
+775 
-785 QPHHQKRDSYY
+785 
-796 NKLNSVL
+796 
-803 GDDPSKVISVTS
+803 
-815 SFTKLESIQTQKVEE
+815 
-830 AEKQRLALKYKYASE
+830 AEKLKLQLQYKYADA
-845 QEKVAIDLKNAIAEI
+845 QKKVEIDLKNELELIESSKLSI
-860 EKSTLTGDEQINAIV
+860 SEKSDSKAK
-875 QAEKEASDKILALKM
+875 AEKDANDKILALRL
-890 ELFEKTKAI
+890 ELLEKTKVM

-960 LENELSGISRKQG
+960 LENELSGISGKQG
-973 NQGQILESISGLD
+973 NQGQILENISGLD

-991 SDTKSTGLL
+991 SDTKLNGMIS
-1000 TEAQMKDFEA
+1000 EAEMADYEA
-1010 KFGGLTS
+1010 KFGGFTS
-1017 RMSGLWDKGIQS
+1017 RLASLWDQGIQS
-1029 MLNGTLTWKNA
+1029 LMNGTLTWNNA
-1040 MNAIFSELSAEFIQ
+1040 TRAVLTDLGAFVLQSATKELQGWLRIQ
-1054 NMVTA
+1054 TMKLA
-1059 PLKKYMAS
+1059 KKY
-1067 LGPRLA
+1067 GF
-1073 AKLGLI
+1073 I
-1079 KAETVAEASGQ
+1079 TAETAAEASGQ

-1142 VEIPYVGPV
+1142 VAIPYVGPV

>member
-162 GPKVGVTIDQFK
+162 APKVGVTIDQFK

-276 AISKNFDTIKTVL
+276 AISKNFDNIKTVL
-289 VVLAAVIATRLAV
+289 VVLATVIATRLAV
-302 QLAILTR
+302 QLAILTK
-309 EFVIGVAQ
+309 EFLIGVAQ

-378 LAPSLDTQKK
+378 LEPSLDTQRK
-388 SVTEL
+388 SIAEL

-408 TRKATEELQKTST
+408 TRKATDELQKTSA

-435 AITRNSDVSDE
+435 AITRNSEASDE

-471 INQLKTVNANAKG
+471 VNQLKTVNSDLKA
-484 SIDDK
+484 SIDNK
-489 VFSLK
+489 VYSLK
-494 EEAKKVVEADRVLKI
+494 EEAKKVVEADRVLKV
-509 YNGTIKQGTTDNN
+509 YNGTMKQGIADNN
-522 DHAKSVDKV
+522 EHTKSINNKAD
-531 TEAYTNLSAKQVEY
+531 AYANLNAKQTEY
-545 VKGVELAKEKEK
+545 VNGVKQAQAKEN
-557 YIQDLMKQGYT
+557 YIQGLMKNGYT

-573 FYADAKE
+573 FFASEKE

-585 FNAQTPQGLGD
+585 FNQANPQGLVT
-596 SINQAYKLKQ
+596 SINQAYKLKE

-652 FMNTGVLTDKQ
+652 FMSTGVLTDKQ

-875 QAEKEASDKILALKM
+875 QAEKDANDKILVLRQD
-890 ELFEKTKAI
+890 LFEKTKVM

-908 RVAERTYQIEMAQV
+908 RIAERTFQIEMAQV
-922 QADFDANKISH
+922 QADFDAKKISH
-933 VQKVQREKFLEDTLT
+933 VQKVQREKALEDTLT

-960 LENELSGISRKQG
+960 LENELSGISGKQG
-973 NQGQILESISGLD
+973 SQGQILENISGLD

-991 SDTKSTGLL
+991 SDIKLNGMIS
-1000 TEAQMKDFEA
+1000 EAEMADYEA
-1010 KFGGLTS
+1010 KFGGFTS
-1017 RMSGLWDKGIQS
+1017 RLANLWDQGIQS
-1029 MLNGTLTWKNA
+1029 LMNGTLTWNNA
-1040 MNAIFSELSAEFIQ
+1040 TRAVLTDLGAFVLQSATKELQGWLRIQ
-1054 NMVTA
+1054 TMKLA
-1059 PLKKYMAS
+1059 KKY
-1067 LGPRLA
+1067 GF
-1073 AKLGLI
+1073 I
-1079 KAETVAEASGQ
+1079 TAETAAEASGQ

-1098 AGEATRTS
+1098 AGEATRTG
-1106 VTAAGGLARL
+1106 VTASGGLARL
-1116 GLKAAEAIKGIMMS
+1116 GLKATEAIKGIMMS

-1142 VEIPYVGPV
+1142 VSIPYIGPV

-1219 NSDLTGQGGENA
+1219 DSDITGQGGENA
-1231 VFNIQAWDSR
+1231 VLNIQAWDSR

-1246 MKKHGREVAGGLKGY
+1246 MKKHGREIAGGLKGY

>member
-1 MASNENRVEVQV
+1 MVPFLLEIMTRLSGFFYACEVNMASNENRVEVQV

-47 RVDLSSMEES
+47 RVDLSSMEDS
-57 FDRVSTSINSR
+57 FDRVSNSINTR

-112 SAEKFQYY
+112 TAEKFQYY

-126 AGLSM
+126 AGLSL

-162 GPKVGVTIDQFK
+162 APKVGVTIDQFK

-190 KANISHAEI
+190 KANLSHAEI

-225 KWGDEA
+225 KWGEEA

-238 STEMIANLKTAKENV
+238 SDGMIANLKTAKENV

-268 NNITPVVT
+268 NNITPVIT
-276 AISKNFDTIKTVL
+276 SISKNFDNIKTVL
-289 VVLAAVIATRLAV
+289 VVLATVIATRLAV
-302 QLAILTR
+302 QLAILTK
-309 EFVIGVAQ
+309 EFLIGVAQ

-341 LRSASALLGGPAGLA
+341 LQSASALLGGPAGLA
-356 MLAVQGVAAGAAFL
+356 MLAIQGVAAGAAFL

-378 LAPSLDTQKK
+378 LEPSLDTQRK
-388 SVTEL
+388 SIAEL

-408 TRKATEELQKTST
+408 TRKATDELQKTSA

-435 AITRNSDVSDE
+435 AITRNSEASDE

-471 INQLKTVNANAKG
+471 VNQLKTVNSDLKA
-484 SIDDK
+484 SIDNK
-489 VFSLK
+489 VYSLK
-494 EEAKKVVEADRVLKI
+494 EEAKKVVEADRVLKV
-509 YNGTIKQGTTDNN
+509 YNGTMKQGIADNN
-522 DHAKSVDKV
+522 EHTKSINNKAD
-531 TEAYTNLSAKQVEY
+531 AYANLNAKQTEY
-545 VKGVELAKEKEK
+545 VNGVKQAQAKEN
-557 YIQDLMKQGYT
+557 YIQGLMKKGYT

-573 FYADAKE
+573 FFASEKE

-585 FNAQTPQGLGD
+585 FNQANPQGLVT
-596 SINQAYKLKQ
+596 SINQAYKLKE

-627 ELEKQS
+627 ELEKHQKILQVNERVKANAAKYDYSGIEQKYNLPSGMLS
-633 AITANT
+633 AINMQETKGKNVEGPQTKYGTAKGNFQLLDAT
-639 DQTTRNMLKVYQA
+639 AKR
-652 FMNTGVLTDKQ
+652 FGVLNPFDTKQ
-663 ARYLTAEV
+663 AADGAAQYL
-671 GRENDFKNS
+671 
-680 GLYGS
+680 
-685 HTDKNNGQKN
+685 
-695 TGMISWQKSRA
+695 
-706 VNLEKYLSSQG
+706 
-717 LMDSSGN
+717 
-724 IKQTQDAL
+724 
-732 DAQAR
+732 R
-737 FLVNE
+737 FLLDKFGDINKAISAYHAGEGNVERGTGLGPVNRQYVKNVKEYMAGINGVAAGTESSEYDKALQAQLNE
-742 IFNDKSYTKS
+742 IEK
-752 KNALSKNVGY
+752 
-762 SELSKIVGKNTIG
+762 
-775 WDYDGNKINA
+775 
-785 QPHHQKRDSYY
+785 
-796 NKLNSVL
+796 
-803 GDDPSKVISVTS
+803 
-815 SFTKLESIQTQKVEE
+815 
-830 AEKQRLALKYKYASE
+830 AEKLKLQLQYKYADA
-845 QEKVAIDLKNAIAEI
+845 QKKVEIDLKNELELIESSKLSAS
-860 EKSTLTGDEQINAIV
+860 EKSDAKAK
-875 QAEKEASDKILALKM
+875 AEKDANDKILALR
-890 ELFEKTKAI
+890 LDLLEKTKVM

-960 LENELSGISRKQG
+960 LENELSGISGKQG
-973 NQGQILESISGLD
+973 NQGQILENISGLD

-991 SDTKSTGLL
+991 SDTKLNGMIS
-1000 TEAQMKDFEA
+1000 EAEMADYEA
-1010 KFGGLTS
+1010 KFGGFTS
-1017 RMSGLWDKGIQS
+1017 RLASLWDQGIQS
-1029 MLNGTLTWKNA
+1029 LMNGTLTWSNA
-1040 MNAIFSELSAEFIQ
+1040 TKAVLADMGAFVLQSATKELQGWLRIQ
-1054 NMVTA
+1054 TMKLA
-1059 PLKKYMAS
+1059 KKY
-1067 LGPRLA
+1067 GF
-1073 AKLGLI
+1073 I
-1079 KAETVAEASGQ
+1079 TAETAAEASGQ

-1098 AGEATRTS
+1098 AGEATRTG
-1106 VTAAGGLARL
+1106 VTASGGLARL
-1116 GLKAAEAIKGIMMS
+1116 GLKATEAIKGIMMS

-1142 VEIPYVGPV
+1142 VSIPYIGPV

-1219 NSDLTGQGGENA
+1219 DSDITGQGGENA
-1231 VFNIQAWDSR
+1231 VLNIQAWDSR

-1246 MKKHGREVAGGLKGY
+1246 MKKHGREIAGGLKGY

>member
-1 MASNENRVEVQV
+1 MVPFLLEIMTRLSGYFYACEVNMASNENRVEVQV
-13 GANTAELQRGMHEGE
+13 GAEVSELQKKMRQGE
-28 AIVERSA
+28 SIVEESA
-35 NNIENIGRNIDF
+35 KNIEATGRNIDF
-47 RVDLSSMEES
+47 KIDLSGIEKS
-57 FDRVSTSINSR
+57 FDTVSTSINSK
-68 IKTLGMNIAST
+68 IKSLGMSIAST
-79 LAQSLAIGGLV
+79 LGQSLAIGGLV

-102 VDKLAKLVGT
+102 IDKLAQLVGT
-112 SAEKFQYY
+112 TAEKFQYY

-126 AGLSM
+126 AGLSL

-162 GPKVGVTIDQFK
+162 APKVGVTIDQFK

-190 KANISHAEI
+190 KANLSHAEI

-238 STEMIANLKTAKENV
+238 SADMIANLKTAKENV

-268 NNITPVVT
+268 NNITPVIT
-276 AISKNFDTIKTVL
+276 SLSRNFDTIKTVL

-302 QLAILTR
+302 QLAILTK
-309 EFVIGVAQ
+309 EFLIGVAQ
-317 GVAYQVQLSALQ
+317 GMAYQVQLSALQ

-408 TRKATEELQKTST
+408 TRKATDELQKTSA

-435 AITRNSDVSDE
+435 AVTRNSEVSEADKA
-446 DRVAASNLFEEY
+446 VASTLFEEY
-458 RKGRITAEQLAGG
+458 RKGRIIAEQLAGG
-471 INQLKTVNANAKG
+471 INQLKTVNGDLKA
-484 SIDDK
+484 SIDNK
-489 VFSLK
+489 VYSLK
-494 EEAKKVVEADRVLKI
+494 EEAKKLVEADRVLKV
-509 YNGTIKQGTTDNN
+509 YNGTMKQGIADNN
-522 DHAKSVDKV
+522 EHTKSINDKAD
-531 TEAYTNLSAKQVEY
+531 AYANLNAKQMEY
-545 VKGVELAKEKEK
+545 VNGVKQAQSKEN
-557 YIQDLMKQGYT
+557 YIQGLMKNGYT

-573 FYADAKE
+573 FFASEKE
-580 KSGTA
+580 KSGTP
-585 FNAQTPQGLGD
+585 FNQANPQGLVT
-596 SINQAYKLKQ
+596 SINQAYKLKE

-627 ELEKQS
+627 ELEKHQKILQVNERVKANAAKYNFSGIEQKYNLPSGMLS
-633 AITANT
+633 AINMQETKGANVEGPQTKYGTAKGNFQLLDDT
-639 DQTTRNMLKVYQA
+639 AKR
-652 FMNTGVLTDKQ
+652 FGVLNPFDTKQ
-663 ARYLTAEV
+663 AADGAAQYL
-671 GRENDFKNS
+671 
-680 GLYGS
+680 
-685 HTDKNNGQKN
+685 
-695 TGMISWQKSRA
+695 
-706 VNLEKYLSSQG
+706 
-717 LMDSSGN
+717 
-724 IKQTQDAL
+724 
-732 DAQAR
+732 R
-737 FLVNE
+737 FLLDKFGDINKAISAYHAGEGNVEKGTGLGPINKQYVKNVKGYMAGSNGVAAGTESNEYDKALQAQLNE
-742 IFNDKSYTKS
+742 IEK
-752 KNALSKNVGY
+752 
-762 SELSKIVGKNTIG
+762 
-775 WDYDGNKINA
+775 
-785 QPHHQKRDSYY
+785 
-796 NKLNSVL
+796 
-803 GDDPSKVISVTS
+803 
-815 SFTKLESIQTQKVEE
+815 
-830 AEKQRLALKYKYASE
+830 AEKLKLQLRYKYADA
-845 QEKVAIDLKNAIAEI
+845 QKKVEIDLKNELELIQTSKLSVS
-860 EKSTLTGDEQINAIV
+860 EKSDAKAK
-875 QAEKEASDKILALKM
+875 AEKDANDKILAFRL
-890 ELFEKTKAI
+890 ELLEKTKVM

-933 VQKVQREKFLEDTLT
+933 VQKVQREKALEDTLT

-960 LENELSGISRKQG
+960 LENELTGISGKQG
-973 NQGQILESISGLD
+973 GQGPILENISVLD

-991 SDTKSTGLL
+991 SDTKLNGMIS
-1000 TEAQMKDFEA
+1000 EAEMADYEA
-1010 KFGGLTS
+1010 KFGGFTS
-1017 RMSGLWDKGIQS
+1017 RLASLWDQGIQS
-1029 MLNGTLTWKNA
+1029 LMNGTLTWNNA
-1040 MNAIFSELSAEFIQ
+1040 TRAVLTDLGAFVLQSATKELQGWLRIQ
-1054 NMVTA
+1054 TMKLA
-1059 PLKKYMAS
+1059 KKY
-1067 LGPRLA
+1067 GF
-1073 AKLGLI
+1073 I
-1079 KAETVAEASGQ
+1079 TAETAAEASGQ

-1098 AGEATRTS
+1098 AGEATRTG
-1106 VTAAGGLARL
+1106 VTASGGLARL
-1116 GLKAAEAIKGIMMS
+1116 GLKATEAIKGIMMS

-1142 VEIPYVGPV
+1142 VSIPYIGPV

-1219 NSDLTGQGGENA
+1219 DSEIAGQGGENA
-1231 VFNIQAWDSR
+1231 VLNIQAWDSR

-1246 MKKHGREVAGGLKGY
+1246 MKKHGREIAGGLKGY

>member
-401 ASQQRVL
+401 SSQQRVL

-585 FNAQTPQGLGD
+585 FNAQTPKGLGD

-606 QEDARTE
+606 QEDARVE
-613 TEKKAAEALKEQTK
+613 SEKNAAEEVKKQNEL
-627 ELEKQS
+627 LEKQQKILQVNERVKANAAKYNYSGIEQKYNLPSGMLS
-633 AITANT
+633 AINMQETKGKNVEGPQTKYGTAKGNFQLLDAT
-639 DQTTRNMLKVYQA
+639 AKR
-652 FMNTGVLTDKQ
+652 FGVLNPFDTKQ
-663 ARYLTAEV
+663 AADGAAQYL
-671 GRENDFKNS
+671 
-680 GLYGS
+680 
-685 HTDKNNGQKN
+685 
-695 TGMISWQKSRA
+695 
-706 VNLEKYLSSQG
+706 
-717 LMDSSGN
+717 
-724 IKQTQDAL
+724 
-732 DAQAR
+732 R
-737 FLVNE
+737 FLLDKFGDINKAISAYHAGEGSVERGTGLGPINKQYVKNVKGYMAGSNGVAAGTESNEYDKALQAQLNE
-742 IFNDKSYTKS
+742 IEK
-752 KNALSKNVGY
+752 
-762 SELSKIVGKNTIG
+762 
-775 WDYDGNKINA
+775 
-785 QPHHQKRDSYY
+785 
-796 NKLNSVL
+796 
-803 GDDPSKVISVTS
+803 
-815 SFTKLESIQTQKVEE
+815 
-830 AEKQRLALKYKYASE
+830 AEKLKLQLQYKYADA
-845 QEKVAIDLKNAIAEI
+845 QKKVEIDLKNELELIESSKLSI
-860 EKSTLTGDEQINAIV
+860 SEKSDSKAK
-875 QAEKEASDKILALKM
+875 AEKDANDKILALRL
-890 ELFEKTKAI
+890 ELLEKTKVM

-960 LENELSGISRKQG
+960 LENELSGISGKQG

-1098 AGEATRTS
+1098 AGEATRTG
-1106 VTAAGGLARL
+1106 VTASGGLARL
-1116 GLKAAEAIKGIMMS
+1116 GLKATEAIKGIMMS

-1142 VEIPYVGPV
+1142 VSIPYIGPV

>member
-585 FNAQTPQGLGD
+585 FNAQTPKGLGD

-606 QEDARTE
+606 QEDARVE
-613 TEKKAAEALKEQTK
+613 SEKNAAEEVKKQNEL
-627 ELEKQS
+627 LEKQQKILQVNERVKANAAKYNYSGIEQKYNLPSGMLS
-633 AITANT
+633 AINMQETKGKNVEGPQTKYGTAKGNFQLLDAT
-639 DQTTRNMLKVYQA
+639 AKR
-652 FMNTGVLTDKQ
+652 FGVLNPFDTKQ
-663 ARYLTAEV
+663 AADGAAQYL
-671 GRENDFKNS
+671 
-680 GLYGS
+680 
-685 HTDKNNGQKN
+685 
-695 TGMISWQKSRA
+695 
-706 VNLEKYLSSQG
+706 
-717 LMDSSGN
+717 
-724 IKQTQDAL
+724 
-732 DAQAR
+732 R
-737 FLVNE
+737 FLLDKFGDINKAISAYHAGEGNVERGTGLGPINKQYVKNVKGYMAGSNGVAAGTESNEYDKALQAQLNE
-742 IFNDKSYTKS
+742 IEK
-752 KNALSKNVGY
+752 
-762 SELSKIVGKNTIG
+762 
-775 WDYDGNKINA
+775 
-785 QPHHQKRDSYY
+785 
-796 NKLNSVL
+796 
-803 GDDPSKVISVTS
+803 
-815 SFTKLESIQTQKVEE
+815 
-830 AEKQRLALKYKYASE
+830 AEKLKLQLQYKYADA
-845 QEKVAIDLKNAIAEI
+845 QKKVEIDLKNELELIESSKLSI
-860 EKSTLTGDEQINAIV
+860 SEKSDSKAK
-875 QAEKEASDKILALKM
+875 AEKDANDKILALRL
-890 ELFEKTKAI
+890 ELLEKTKVM

-908 RVAERTYQIEMAQV
+908 RVAERTYQIEMA
-922 QADFDANKISH
+922 
-933 VQKVQREKFLEDTLT
+933 
-948 AIKRQGLLDRLD
+948 
-960 LENELSGISRKQG
+960 
-973 NQGQILESISGLD
+973 
-986 TGKQV
+986 
-991 SDTKSTGLL
+991 
-1000 TEAQMKDFEA
+1000 
-1010 KFGGLTS
+1010 
-1017 RMSGLWDKGIQS
+1017 
-1029 MLNGTLTWKNA
+1029 
-1040 MNAIFSELSAEFIQ
+1040 
-1054 NMVTA
+1054 
-1059 PLKKYMAS
+1059 
-1067 LGPRLA
+1067 
-1073 AKLGLI
+1073 
-1079 KAETVAEASGQ
+1079 
-1090 AAQTGATI
+1090 
-1098 AGEATRTS
+1098 
-1106 VTAAGGLARL
+1106 
-1116 GLKAAEAIKGIMMS
+1116 
-1130 AWEAMAGAFKAM
+1130 
-1142 VEIPYVGPV
+1142 
-1151 LAVGAGAAAFGLVAG
+1151 
-1166 LAGKIKSAR
+1166 
-1175 GGYDIPSGVNPITQ
+1175 
-1189 LHEDEMVLPAQHANT
+1189 
-1204 IRELG
+1204 
-1209 KSTFNSGMSD
+1209 
-1219 NSDLTGQGGENA
+1219 
-1231 VFNIQAWDSR
+1231 
-1241 DIKRF
+1241 
-1246 MKKHGREVAGGLKGY
+1246 
-1261 RRGFGK
+1261 

>member
-120 SKGAEM
+120 SKGVEM
-126 AGLSM
+126 AGLSL

-190 KANISHAEI
+190 KANLSHAEI

-210 SALIP
+210 SVLIP

-238 STEMIANLKTAKENV
+238 SDSMIANLKTAKENV

-268 NNITPVVT
+268 NNITPVIT
-276 AISKNFDTIKTVL
+276 SISKNFDTIKTVL

-302 QLAILTR
+302 QLAILTK
-309 EFVIGVAQ
+309 EFLIGVAQ

-408 TRKATEELQKTST
+408 TRKATDELQKTSA
-421 AYRNQRNELLGLVD
+421 AYRNQRNELLGLID

-446 DRVAASNLFEEY
+446 DRAAASNLFEEY

-471 INQLKTVNANAKG
+471 VNQLKTVNSDLKA
-484 SIDDK
+484 SIDNK
-489 VFSLK
+489 VYSLK
-494 EEAKKVVEADRVLKI
+494 EEAKKVVEADRVLKV
-509 YNGTIKQGTTDNN
+509 YNGTMKQGVADNN
-522 DHAKSVDKV
+522 EHTKSINDKAD
-531 TEAYTNLSAKQVEY
+531 AYANLNAKQTEY
-545 VKGVELAKEKEK
+545 VNGVKQAQAKEN
-557 YIQDLMKQGYT
+557 YIQGLMKKGYT

-573 FYADAKE
+573 FFASEKE
-580 KSGTA
+580 KSGTP
-585 FNAQTPQGLGD
+585 FNQANPQGLVT
-596 SINQAYKLKQ
+596 SINQAYKLKE
-606 QEDARTE
+606 QEDARIE

-706 VNLEKYLSSQG
+706 VNLEKYLNSQG

-775 WDYDGNKINA
+775 WDYDGKKINA

-845 QEKVAIDLKNAIAEI
+845 QEKVAIDLKNELEAIS
-860 EKSTLTGDEQINAIV
+860 KSTLSADDKKAFSIK
-875 QAEKEASDKILALKM
+875 AEKDANDKILVLRQ
-890 ELFEKTKAI
+890 ELFEKTKVM

-908 RVAERTYQIEMAQV
+908 RIAERTFQIEMAQV

-960 LENELSGISRKQG
+960 LENELSGISGKQG
-973 NQGQILESISGLD
+973 NQGQLLENISGLD

-991 SDTKSTGLL
+991 SDTKLNGMIS
-1000 TEAQMKDFEA
+1000 EAEMADYEA
-1010 KFGGLTS
+1010 KFGGFTS
-1017 RMSGLWDKGIQS
+1017 RLASLWDQGIQS
-1029 MLNGTLTWKNA
+1029 LMNGTLTWNNA
-1040 MNAIFSELSAEFIQ
+1040 TRAVLTDLGAFVLQSATKELQGWLRIQTMKLAKKYGFISAE
-1054 NMVTA
+1054 TA
-1059 PLKKYMAS
+1059 
-1067 LGPRLA
+1067 
-1073 AKLGLI
+1073 
-1079 KAETVAEASGQ
+1079 AEATGQ

-1098 AGEATRTS
+1098 AGEATRTG
-1106 VTAAGGLARL
+1106 VTASGGLARL
-1116 GLKAAEAIKGIMMS
+1116 GLKATEAIKGIMMS

-1142 VEIPYVGPV
+1142 VSIPYIGPV

-1219 NSDLTGQGGENA
+1219 DSDITGQGGENA
-1231 VFNIQAWDSR
+1231 VFNIQAWDTR

-1261 RRGFGK
+1261 RRSFGK

>member
-120 SKGAEM
+120 SKGVEM
-126 AGLSM
+126 AGLSL

-190 KANISHAEI
+190 KANLSHAEI

-210 SALIP
+210 SVLIP

-238 STEMIANLKTAKENV
+238 SDSMIANLKTAKENV

-268 NNITPVVT
+268 NNITPVIT
-276 AISKNFDTIKTVL
+276 SISKNFDTIKTVL

-302 QLAILTR
+302 QLAILTK
-309 EFVIGVAQ
+309 EFLIGVAQ

-408 TRKATEELQKTST
+408 TRKATDELQKTSA
-421 AYRNQRNELLGLVD
+421 AYRNQRNELLGLID

-446 DRVAASNLFEEY
+446 DRAAASNLFEEY

-471 INQLKTVNANAKG
+471 VNQLKTVNSDLKA
-484 SIDDK
+484 SIDNK
-489 VFSLK
+489 VYSLK
-494 EEAKKVVEADRVLKI
+494 EEAKKVVEADRVLKV
-509 YNGTIKQGTTDNN
+509 YNGTMKQGVADNN
-522 DHAKSVDKV
+522 EHTKSINDKAD
-531 TEAYTNLSAKQVEY
+531 AYANLNAKQTEY
-545 VKGVELAKEKEK
+545 VNGVKQAQAKEN
-557 YIQDLMKQGYT
+557 YIQGLMKKGYT

-573 FYADAKE
+573 FFASEKE
-580 KSGTA
+580 KSGTP
-585 FNAQTPQGLGD
+585 FNQANPQGLVT
-596 SINQAYKLKQ
+596 SINQAYKLKE
-606 QEDARTE
+606 QEDARIE

-706 VNLEKYLSSQG
+706 VNLEKYLNSQG

-775 WDYDGNKINA
+775 WDYDGKKINA

-845 QEKVAIDLKNAIAEI
+845 QEKVAIDLKNELEAIS
-860 EKSTLTGDEQINAIV
+860 KSTLSAEDKKAFSIK
-875 QAEKEASDKILALKM
+875 AEKEANDKILALKL

-908 RVAERTYQIEMAQV
+908 RVAERTFQIEMAQV

-933 VQKVQREKFLEDTLT
+933 VQKVQREKFLEDKLT

-960 LENELSGISRKQG
+960 LENELSGISGKQG
-973 NQGQILESISGLD
+973 NQGQILENISGLD

-991 SDTKSTGLL
+991 SDTKLNGMIS
-1000 TEAQMKDFEA
+1000 EAEMADYEA
-1010 KFGGLTS
+1010 KFGGFTS
-1017 RMSGLWDKGIQS
+1017 RLASLWDQGIQS
-1029 MLNGTLTWKNA
+1029 LMNGTLTWNNA
-1040 MNAIFSELSAEFIQ
+1040 TRAVLTDLGAFVLQSATKELQGWLRIQ
-1054 NMVTA
+1054 TMKLA
-1059 PLKKYMAS
+1059 KKY
-1067 LGPRLA
+1067 GF
-1073 AKLGLI
+1073 I
-1079 KAETVAEASGQ
+1079 TAETAAEASGQ

-1098 AGEATRTS
+1098 AGEATRTG
-1106 VTAAGGLARL
+1106 VTASGGLARL
-1116 GLKAAEAIKGIMMS
+1116 GLKATEAIKGIMMS

-1142 VEIPYVGPV
+1142 VSIPYIGPV

-1209 KSTFNSGMSD
+1209 KSTFNSGMSGD
-1219 NSDLTGQGGENA
+1219 PDLTGQGGENA

>member
-120 SKGAEM
+120 SKGVEM
-126 AGLSM
+126 AGLSL

-190 KANISHAEI
+190 KANLSHAEI

-210 SALIP
+210 SVLIP

-238 STEMIANLKTAKENV
+238 SDSMIANLKTAKENV

-268 NNITPVVT
+268 NNITPVIT
-276 AISKNFDTIKTVL
+276 SISKNFDTIKTVL

-302 QLAILTR
+302 QLAILTK
-309 EFVIGVAQ
+309 EFLIGVAQ

-408 TRKATEELQKTST
+408 TRKATDELQKTSA
-421 AYRNQRNELLGLVD
+421 AYRNQRNELLGLID

-446 DRVAASNLFEEY
+446 DRAAASNLFEEY

-471 INQLKTVNANAKG
+471 VNQLKTVNSDLKA
-484 SIDDK
+484 SIDNK
-489 VFSLK
+489 VYSLK
-494 EEAKKVVEADRVLKI
+494 EEAKKVVEADRVLKV
-509 YNGTIKQGTTDNN
+509 YNGTMKQGVADNN
-522 DHAKSVDKV
+522 EHTKSINDKAD
-531 TEAYTNLSAKQVEY
+531 AYANLNAKQTEY
-545 VKGVELAKEKEK
+545 VNGVKQAQAKEN
-557 YIQDLMKQGYT
+557 YIQGLMKKGYT

-573 FYADAKE
+573 FFASEKE
-580 KSGTA
+580 KSGTP
-585 FNAQTPQGLGD
+585 FNQANPQGLVT
-596 SINQAYKLKQ
+596 SINQAYKLKE
-606 QEDARTE
+606 QEDARIE

-706 VNLEKYLSSQG
+706 VNLEKYLNSQG

-775 WDYDGNKINA
+775 WDYDGKKINA

-845 QEKVAIDLKNAIAEI
+845 QEKVAIDLKNELEAIS
-860 EKSTLTGDEQINAIV
+860 KSTLSADDKKAFSIK
-875 QAEKEASDKILALKM
+875 AEKDANDKILVLRQ
-890 ELFEKTKAI
+890 ELFEKTKVM

-908 RVAERTYQIEMAQV
+908 RIAERTFQIEMAQV

-960 LENELSGISRKQG
+960 LENELSGISGKQG
-973 NQGQILESISGLD
+973 NQGQLLENISGLD

-991 SDTKSTGLL
+991 SDTKLNGMIS
-1000 TEAQMKDFEA
+1000 EAEMADYEA
-1010 KFGGLTS
+1010 KFGGFTS
-1017 RMSGLWDKGIQS
+1017 RLASLWDQGIQS
-1029 MLNGTLTWKNA
+1029 LMNGTLTWNNA
-1040 MNAIFSELSAEFIQ
+1040 TRAVLTDLGAFVLQSATKELQGWLRIQTMKLAKKYGFISAE
-1054 NMVTA
+1054 TA
-1059 PLKKYMAS
+1059 
-1067 LGPRLA
+1067 
-1073 AKLGLI
+1073 
-1079 KAETVAEASGQ
+1079 AEATGQ

-1098 AGEATRTS
+1098 AGEATRTG
-1106 VTAAGGLARL
+1106 VTASGGLARL
-1116 GLKAAEAIKGIMMS
+1116 GLKATEAIKGIMMS

-1142 VEIPYVGPV
+1142 VSIPYIGPV

-1219 NSDLTGQGGENA
+1219 DSDITGQGGENA
-1231 VFNIQAWDSR
+1231 VFNIQAWDTR

>member
-120 SKGAEM
+120 SKGVEM
-126 AGLSM
+126 AGLSL

-162 GPKVGVTIDQFK
+162 APKVGVTIDQFK

-183 AYYNGLE
+183 AYYSGLE
-190 KANISHAEI
+190 KANLSHAEI

-238 STEMIANLKTAKENV
+238 STDMIANLKTAKENL
-253 FKLQLQFQ
+253 FSLQLQFQ

-268 NNITPVVT
+268 NNITPVIT
-276 AISKNFDTIKTVL
+276 SISKNFDTIKAVFAA
-289 VVLAAVIATRLAV
+289 VAAVIATRLIV
-302 QLAILTR
+302 QMAILTK
-309 EFVIGVAQ
+309 EFLIGVAQ

-408 TRKATEELQKTST
+408 TRKATDELQKTST

-446 DRVAASNLFEEY
+446 DRVVASNLFEEY

-471 INQLKTVNANAKG
+471 INQLKTVNANAKA

-509 YNGTIKQGTTDNN
+509 YNGTIKQGTTDNTE
-522 DHAKSVDKV
+522 HAKSVDKV
-531 TEAYTNLSAKQVEY
+531 SDAYANLSAKQMEY
-545 VKGVELAKEKEK
+545 VNGAK
-557 YIQDLMKQGYT
+557 QNDQ
-568 REKAE
+568 REQYVNSLVNNHGWSRDKAD
-573 FYADAKE
+573 FYADAQE
-580 KSGTA
+580 KSGTPFTKA
-585 FNAQTPQGLGD
+585 MPKGVMDAVNAEWKRE
-596 SINQAYKLKQ
+596 QATK
-606 QEDARTE
+606 ARVE
-613 TEKKAAEALKEQTK
+613 SEKKAEESQKQQTR
-627 ELEKQS
+627 EFEKQQKILQVNERVKANAQKYNFAGLEQKYQLPTGSLSSIHMIESGGNPKAYNKETGATGGFQFLEGTAKQYGVKNRNDIGQS
-633 AITANT
+633 AEGAAKY
-639 DQTTRNMLKVYQA
+639 MSYLLKLFKGDLESAVRAYHA
-652 FMNTGVLTDKQ
+652 GEGNVKAGKGMGKFNN
-663 ARYLTAEV
+663 AYWS
-671 GRENDFKNS
+671 DFK
-680 GLYGS
+680 GYMAGI
-685 HTDKNNGQKN
+685 NGVS
-695 TGMISWQKSRA
+695 TGTEA
-706 VNLEKYLSSQG
+706 NEYEKVL
-717 LMDSSGN
+717 
-724 IKQTQDAL
+724 QD
-732 DAQAR
+732 QIR
-737 FLVNE
+737 
-742 IFNDKSYTKS
+742 
-752 KNALSKNVGY
+752 
-762 SELSKIVGKNTIG
+762 
-775 WDYDGNKINA
+775 
-785 QPHHQKRDSYY
+785 
-796 NKLNSVL
+796 
-803 GDDPSKVISVTS
+803 
-815 SFTKLESIQTQKVEE
+815 E
-830 AEKQRLALKYKYASE
+830 AENAEKAKLQLQYKYADE
-845 QEKVAIDLKNAIAEI
+845 EKKIAIDLKNELEAIS
-860 EKSTLTGDEQINAIV
+860 KSTLSAEDKKAFSIK
-875 QAEKEASDKILALKM
+875 AEKDANDKILALRL
-890 ELFEKTKAI
+890 ELLEKTKVM

-960 LENELSGISRKQG
+960 LENELSGISGKQG

-1098 AGEATRTS
+1098 AGEATRTG
-1106 VTAAGGLARL
+1106 VTASGGLARL
-1116 GLKAAEAIKGIMMS
+1116 GLKATEAIKGIMMS

-1142 VEIPYVGPV
+1142 VSIPYIGPV

-1219 NSDLTGQGGENA
+1219 DSDITGQGGENA
-1231 VFNIQAWDSR
+1231 VFNIQAWDTR

-1261 RRGFGK
+1261 RRSFGK

>member
-408 TRKATEELQKTST
+408 TRKATDELQKTST

-446 DRVAASNLFEEY
+446 DRAAASYLFEEY
-458 RKGRITAEQLAGG
+458 RKGRIVAEQLAGG
-471 INQLKTVNANAKG
+471 INQLKTVNANAKA

-494 EEAKKVVEADRVLKI
+494 EEAKKVVEADRVLKV
-509 YNGTIKQGTTDNN
+509 YSNTIKQGSTDNK

-531 TEAYTNLSAKQVEY
+531 TEAYANLTAKQVEY

-585 FNAQTPQGLGD
+585 FNAQTPKGLGD

-606 QEDARTE
+606 QEDARVE
-613 TEKKAAEALKEQTK
+613 SEKNAAEEVKKQNEL
-627 ELEKQS
+627 LEKQQKILQVNERVKANAAKYNYSGIEQKYNLPSGMLS
-633 AITANT
+633 AINMQETKGKNVEGPQTKYGTAKGNFQLLDAT
-639 DQTTRNMLKVYQA
+639 AKR
-652 FMNTGVLTDKQ
+652 FGVLNPFDTKQ
-663 ARYLTAEV
+663 AADGAAQYL
-671 GRENDFKNS
+671 
-680 GLYGS
+680 
-685 HTDKNNGQKN
+685 
-695 TGMISWQKSRA
+695 
-706 VNLEKYLSSQG
+706 
-717 LMDSSGN
+717 
-724 IKQTQDAL
+724 
-732 DAQAR
+732 R
-737 FLVNE
+737 FLLDKFGDINKAISAYHAGEGSVERGTGLGPINKQYVKNVKGYMAGSNGVAAGTESNEYDKALQAQLNE
-742 IFNDKSYTKS
+742 IEK
-752 KNALSKNVGY
+752 
-762 SELSKIVGKNTIG
+762 
-775 WDYDGNKINA
+775 
-785 QPHHQKRDSYY
+785 
-796 NKLNSVL
+796 
-803 GDDPSKVISVTS
+803 
-815 SFTKLESIQTQKVEE
+815 
-830 AEKQRLALKYKYASE
+830 AEKLKLQLQYKYADA
-845 QEKVAIDLKNAIAEI
+845 QKKVEIDLKNELELIESSKLSI
-860 EKSTLTGDEQINAIV
+860 SEKSDSKAK
-875 QAEKEASDKILALKM
+875 AEKDANDKILALRL
-890 ELFEKTKAI
+890 ELLEKTKVM

-960 LENELSGISRKQG
+960 LENELSGISGKQG
-973 NQGQILESISGLD
+973 NQGQILENISGLD

-991 SDTKSTGLL
+991 SDTKLNGMIS
-1000 TEAQMKDFEA
+1000 EAEMADYEA
-1010 KFGGLTS
+1010 KFGGFTS
-1017 RMSGLWDKGIQS
+1017 RLASLWDQGIQS
-1029 MLNGTLTWKNA
+1029 LMNGTLTWNNA
-1040 MNAIFSELSAEFIQ
+1040 TRAVLTDLGAFVLQSATKELQGWLRIQ
-1054 NMVTA
+1054 TMKLA
-1059 PLKKYMAS
+1059 KKY
-1067 LGPRLA
+1067 GF
-1073 AKLGLI
+1073 I
-1079 KAETVAEASGQ
+1079 TAETAAEASGQ

-1098 AGEATRTS
+1098 AGEATRTG
-1106 VTAAGGLARL
+1106 VTASGGLARL
-1116 GLKAAEAIKGIMMS
+1116 GLKATEAIKGIMMS

-1142 VEIPYVGPV
+1142 VSIPYIGPV

-1219 NSDLTGQGGENA
+1219 DSDITGQGGENA
-1231 VFNIQAWDSR
+1231 VLNIQAWDSR

-1261 RRGFGK
+1261 RRSFGK

>member
-47 RVDLSSMEES
+47 SVDLSSMEES

-102 VDKLAKLVGT
+102 VDKLAKLVDT

-190 KANISHAEI
+190 KANLSHAEI

-585 FNAQTPQGLGD
+585 FNAQTPKGLGD

-606 QEDARTE
+606 QEDARVE
-613 TEKKAAEALKEQTK
+613 SEKNAAEEVKKQNEL
-627 ELEKQS
+627 LEKQQKILQVNERVKANAAKYNYSGIEQKYNLPSGMLS
-633 AITANT
+633 AINMQETKGKNVEGPQTKYGTAKGNFQLLDAT
-639 DQTTRNMLKVYQA
+639 AKR
-652 FMNTGVLTDKQ
+652 FGVLNPFDTKQ
-663 ARYLTAEV
+663 AADGAAQYL
-671 GRENDFKNS
+671 
-680 GLYGS
+680 
-685 HTDKNNGQKN
+685 
-695 TGMISWQKSRA
+695 
-706 VNLEKYLSSQG
+706 
-717 LMDSSGN
+717 
-724 IKQTQDAL
+724 
-732 DAQAR
+732 R
-737 FLVNE
+737 FLLDKFGDINKAISAYHAGEGSVERGTGLGPINKQYVKNVKGYMAGSNGVAAGTESNEYDKALQAQLNE
-742 IFNDKSYTKS
+742 IEK
-752 KNALSKNVGY
+752 
-762 SELSKIVGKNTIG
+762 
-775 WDYDGNKINA
+775 
-785 QPHHQKRDSYY
+785 
-796 NKLNSVL
+796 
-803 GDDPSKVISVTS
+803 
-815 SFTKLESIQTQKVEE
+815 
-830 AEKQRLALKYKYASE
+830 AEKLKLQLQYKYADA
-845 QEKVAIDLKNAIAEI
+845 QKKVEIDLKNELELIESSKLSI
-860 EKSTLTGDEQINAIV
+860 SEKSDSKAK
-875 QAEKEASDKILALKM
+875 AEKDANDKILALRL
-890 ELFEKTKAI
+890 ELLEKTKVM

-908 RVAERTYQIEMAQV
+908 RVAERTFQIEMAQV

-960 LENELSGISRKQG
+960 LENELSGISGKQG
-973 NQGQILESISGLD
+973 NQGQILENISGLD

-991 SDTKSTGLL
+991 SDTKLNGMIS
-1000 TEAQMKDFEA
+1000 EAEMADYEA
-1010 KFGGLTS
+1010 KFGGFTS
-1017 RMSGLWDKGIQS
+1017 RLASLWDQGIQS
-1029 MLNGTLTWKNA
+1029 LMNGTLTWNNA
-1040 MNAIFSELSAEFIQ
+1040 TRAVLTDLGAFVLQSATKELQGWLRIQ
-1054 NMVTA
+1054 TMKLA
-1059 PLKKYMAS
+1059 KKY
-1067 LGPRLA
+1067 GF
-1073 AKLGLI
+1073 I
-1079 KAETVAEASGQ
+1079 TAETAAEASGQ

-1098 AGEATRTS
+1098 AGEATRTG
-1106 VTAAGGLARL
+1106 VTASGGLARL
-1116 GLKAAEAIKGIMMS
+1116 GLKATEAIKGIMMS

-1142 VEIPYVGPV
+1142 VSIPYIGPV

-1219 NSDLTGQGGENA
+1219 DSDITGQGGENA
-1231 VFNIQAWDSR
+1231 VLNIQAWDSR

-1246 MKKHGREVAGGLKGY
+1246 MKKHGREIAGGLKGY